1 MNTTYET
8 DRLILKILTPDYA
21 REVLRFQ
28 IRNKD
33 VFAPFEPQRQ
43 DIFFTPSHQ
52 YAILKCEYRLALKL
66 STVRFYV
73 FRKENP
79 SAIIGTVCLHD
90 ILRPPHCCSEI
101 GYRFDQ
107 AHWHQGYAREAVAK
121 VIEIAFV
128 DLGLHRVTARVMPKN
143 APSIH
148 LLESLNFFPEG
159 VERACTEI
167 AGRWEDHLRYALLSP
182 VEISPE
188 THSSI

>member
-8 DRLILKILTPDYA
+8 DRLILKILTPEYA
-21 REVLRFQ
+21 RAVLNFQ
-28 IRNKD
+28 LRNKE
-33 VFAPFEPQRQ
+33 VFRPYEPLRQ

-73 FRKENP
+73 FRKEEP
-79 SAIIGTVCLHD
+79 RKIIGTVCLHD
-90 ILRPPHCCSEI
+90 ILRMPHCCCEI

-107 AHWHQGYAREAVAK
+107 SYWHQGYAREAVAK
-121 VIEIAFV
+121 ALEIAFV
-128 DLGLHRVTARVMPKN
+128 DLGLHRITARVMPKN

-159 VERACTEI
+159 LERACTEI
-167 AGRWEDHLRYALLSP
+167 MGKWEDHLRYALLSP
-182 VEISPE
+182 VEAPPE
-188 THSSI
+188 MPSSM